1 MLAGIADIGQMLAFP
16 TVTAGIIGVFF
27 YNLEVTSYLFG
38 DRRGILAYFPGDLLE
53 RHTVPETGFNDD
65 SFAEG

>member
-1 MLAGIADIGQMLAFP
+1 MLAFP

-53 RHTVPETGFNDD
+53 RHTVP
-65 SFAEG
+65 